1 VFLGFLVSGCGSG
14 SVTLW
19 FCGARYGSG
28 MIVLWLL
35 VVEGVSMFV
44 VGFGDSQVVVC
55 GGKRGDRCWFGGG
68 GEWDVSGVPS
78 HSGWGKGLYILI
90 I

>member
-68 GEWDVSGVPS
+68 GGN
-78 HSGWGKGLYILI
+78 GM
-90 I
+90 